1 MTWLDNLTLQTVLVH
16 QRDGLSIRG
25 LKAAV
30 YDDCI
35 ALREAM
41 IIDQDSQEMLQGL
54 IVIPRENVSFIQV
67 IE

>member
-1 MTWLDNLTLQTVLVH
+1 MSWLDDITLETVLVH

-25 LKAAV
+25 LKSAV

-67 IE
+67 LE